1 MTPPDGGATVRRM
14 PLWELTVI
22 ICGTI
27 WVLGTIAL
35 ALGWAW
41 LSRHEPH

>member
-1 MTPPDGGATVRRM
+1 MTNRSGAASVRRM

-22 ICGTI
+22 ICSAI

-35 ALGWAW
+35 ALGWLR
-41 LSRHEPH
+41 LSRREPH